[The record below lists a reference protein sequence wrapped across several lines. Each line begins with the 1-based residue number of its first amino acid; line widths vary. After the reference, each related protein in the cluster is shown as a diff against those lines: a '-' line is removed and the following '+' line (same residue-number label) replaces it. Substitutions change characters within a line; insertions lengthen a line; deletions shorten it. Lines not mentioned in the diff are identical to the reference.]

1 MMNVRGNV
9 PITKVSDTKDREQ
22 VVVALAGNDA
32 MPHEMPVFNCP
43 EVLRTDDL
51 PHVYTEA
58 SSHIVSCNNFAASI
72 ATRCAFSVGSMVNKV
87 VAEATHLINEGELV
101 QHGDLHVITQIAD
114 TCKKLKH
121 QSLLNIAA
129 SCCCSYCSS
138 LTARWRRQD
147 DNALLYNSGDACH
160 LTEVKLYCRSREFEG
175 MSKTT
180 LFQLSRVSAEYS
192 ESSVFSM
199 GVPGMSH
206 QQIHNDLYKMCSPL
220 CASGTLPFVPHH
232 VVAAGQLKGLELF
245 HFVDGDSGYL
255 VVSRIPSMN
264 RYVCNGF
271 EVSFKDSERKE
282 TWIRIFIPSILD

>member
-1 MMNVRGNV
+1 MPN
-9 PITKVSDTKDREQ
+9 
-22 VVVALAGNDA
+22 AL
-32 MPHEMPVFNCP
+32 HEHC
-43 EVLRTDDL
+43 
-51 PHVYTEA
+51 
-58 SSHIVSCNNFAASI
+58 
-72 ATRCAFSVGSMVNKV
+72 ATLGFQTAIEV
-87 VAEATHLINEGELV
+87 VAEAKDLINEGELV

-232 VVAAGQLKGLELF
+232 VVAGGQLKGLEVF
-245 HFVDGDSGYL
+245 HFVA
-255 VVSRIPSMN
+255 
-264 RYVCNGF
+264 
-271 EVSFKDSERKE
+271 
-282 TWIRIFIPSILD
+282 